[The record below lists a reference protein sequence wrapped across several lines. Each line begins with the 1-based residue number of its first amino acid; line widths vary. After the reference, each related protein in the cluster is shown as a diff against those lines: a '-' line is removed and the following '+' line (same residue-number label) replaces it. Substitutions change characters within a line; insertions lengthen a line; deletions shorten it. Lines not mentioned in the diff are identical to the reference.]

1 MGGEIAVAFA
11 AGLLSF
17 ATPCVLPLVPGYLSV
32 VAGLEADSLAGGG
45 RHVTRRVLAATVPFV
60 LGFTMVFALAG
71 AAAGAFGGVADD
83 WRPVLIKGGGVLIV
97 AMGFALMGLLPV
109 PYLERLVAPAPG
121 ERARR
126 SPVLLGAAF
135 ALCFA
140 PCLGPVLAS
149 LLALASSQETAGRG
163 AALLAVYSA
172 GLALP
177 FFAVGAAYGRA
188 MGTFRWIRDR
198 QVAVRA
204 ISGAVLVAIGLL
216 LFFDRLWWLN
226 VPINR
231 FLQSV
236 GLDSLPR
243 L

>member
-1 MGGEIAVAFA
+1 MGGEIALAFA

-32 VAGLEADSLAGGG
+32 VAGLEADALAGGG
-45 RHVTRRVLAATVPFV
+45 PTVTRRVVGATIPFV
-60 LGFTMVFALAG
+60 IGFTIVFALAG
-71 AAAGAFGGVADD
+71 AAAGAFGGAADA
-83 WRPVLIKGGGVLIV
+83 WRPILVKAAGILIV
-97 AMGFALMGLLPV
+97 AMGFALMGLLPL
-109 PYLERLVAPAPG
+109 PFLERLVAPAPG

-149 LLALASSQETAGRG
+149 LLALASSQETAGKG

-177 FFAVGAAYGRA
+177 FFAVGIAYGHA
-188 MGTFRWIRDR
+188 MGAFRWIRDR
-198 QVAVRA
+198 QSVVRA

-231 FLQSV
+231 ALQSI
-236 GLDSLPR
+236 GLDGLPR